1 MSTTST
7 TAATAISNPISEE
20 EAVRFFLER
29 DRFFI
34 YTHQLPDGDTL
45 GSGTALTLGLRKLGK
60 TAYAFNRSGVPDK
73 LAFLCGEDVFWP
85 SDKALPGGFVPVSV
99 DIASS
104 KMLAEEDRQTFA
116 LSIDHH
122 EICTVP
128 CERLYRKAD
137 YPAAG
142 EIVYELLI
150 ALGVPPTDKPSA
162 MALYAA
168 ICSDS
173 GGFRYE
179 ATRPS
184 TLRVAADLL
193 ETGIDFADICRR
205 LFEQKSPARVELEAC
220 AYSRLERF
228 YGGAFAWIWL
238 TKEDFE
244 SARATDT
251 DGDGLNDIPRQLA
264 GVEISAVIRPRGN
277 GYSCSFRSNGKAD
290 VASLAESLGGGGH
303 LRASGFTRDPSTLDE
318 MKKTVLEAVGAALE
332 DLE

>member
-1 MSTTST
+1 M
-7 TAATAISNPISEE
+7 ATATRQPISEQ
-20 EAVRFFLER
+20 EAVRFFAER

-60 TAYAFNRSGVPDK
+60 TAYAFNRSGVPAK

-85 SDKALPGGFVPVSV
+85 SDKALPDGFVPVSV

-104 KMLAEEDRQTFA
+104 KMLAEEDQQTFA

-122 EICTVP
+122 AVCTVP
-128 CERLYRKAD
+128 CEKLYLKAD

-142 EIVYELLI
+142 EIVYELLCV
-150 ALGVPPTDKPSA
+150 LGVPPTDIPSA
-162 MALYAA
+162 KALYAA
-168 ICSDS
+168 ISSDS

-184 TLRVAADLL
+184 TLRAAANLL
-193 ETGIDFADICRR
+193 ETGIDFADISRR
-205 LFEQKSPARVELEAC
+205 LFEQKTPERVALEAC

-277 GYSCSFRSNGKAD
+277 GYSCSFRSNGKVD
-290 VASLAESLGGGGH
+290 VATLAQSLGGGGH
-303 LRASGFTRDPSTLDE
+303 LRASGFTLDPSTLDE
-318 MKKTVLEAVGAALE
+318 MKKTVLEAVGTVLE
-332 DLE
+332 VLV